1 MTSSNPTLN
10 KVLLS
15 SLGVLLATSMFAS
28 HASAQQW
35 PAYGGSLGGGQYSA
49 ANQITPD
56 NVHQLKPVWRYDTGD
71 FSNGEN
77 KTRKTT
83 FEANPI
89 YRDGKLF
96 FCTPYN
102 RVVALVPETGRK
114 LWDYEPTPQLDRNY
128 NQQHSLIC
136 RGVSYWESGKEGRCE
151 KRIIAPVLDGRL
163 FAVDANDGKLCE
175 GFGNNGTIDL
185 NKGVAK
191 AKNGAVNITSP
202 ALVFEDLAIVGMAIG
217 DNQSIDMADGSV
229 RAFDVRTGEQRWSWD
244 PIPAEYRAKSGAAN
258 AWAPLSLDA
267 ATGTLFV
274 PTTSPSPDYWG
285 GFRAPNLT
293 KANAVVA
300 LDARTGQ
307 ERWAQQLVR
316 HDLFDL
322 DLPAQP
328 ALADKLVDGQKRPA
342 VVQVTKMGTIFVLDR
357 QTGEFMF
364 ETVDMPVPQTNVPG
378 EYTSPTQPVPILPK
392 PVAKQGFTDKD
403 VWGITPIDQAMC
415 KGMIKGMRAEGIY
428 TPPSVQG
435 SVQMPFFGGGSNW
448 GGMAFD
454 PERRLIITNVMNL
467 AQWVRLVPAAGPDK
481 VKEGELGRQ
490 KGAPYMMRRGI
501 LLSPIG
507 VPCNAP
513 PWGEISAVN
522 IDTGELV
529 WRVPLGRVP
538 LPLGIKAPAAWGSP
552 NIGGPIATS
561 TGLVFIA
568 ATMDAK
574 IRAFEAWTGQ
584 EVWSHDIPFDGA
596 ATPMTFV
603 SQKDGKQYLV
613 IAAGGSAL
621 LRPNLGD
628 AIVAFALP
636 D

>member
-1 MTSSNPTLN
+1 MTAP
-10 KVLLS
+10 KRI
-15 SLGVLLATSMFAS
+15 LAIGLFGIGGLAFA
-28 HASAQQW
+28 AQAQQW

-49 ANQITPD
+49 AKQITPE
-56 NVHQLKPVWRYDTGD
+56 NVDQLEQVWVYNTGD
-71 FSNGEN
+71 FSHGEN

-102 RVVALVPETGRK
+102 KVIALEPETGRE
-114 LWDYEPTPQLDRNY
+114 LWSYEPTPKLDRNY

-136 RGVSYWESGKEGRCE
+136 RGVSYWESGLEGRCE

-163 FAVDANDGKLCE
+163 FAVDAQDGKLCE
-175 GFGNNGTIDL
+175 DFGDKGTISL
-185 NKGVAK
+185 NRGVEK
-191 AKNGAVNITSP
+191 AKNGAVNLTSP
-202 ALVFEDLAIVGMAIG
+202 AVVFEDLAIIGMAIG

-229 RAFDVRTGEQRWSWD
+229 RAFDVRTGQQRWSWD
-244 PIPAEYRAKSGAAN
+244 PIPPEFKAQSGAAN
-258 AWAPLSLDA
+258 AWAPLSLDEK
-267 ATGTLFV
+267 TGTLFV

-285 GFRAPNLT
+285 GFRAPNLD

-307 ERWAQQLVR
+307 LRWSQQLVR

-328 ALADKLVDGQKRPA
+328 ALADKVVNGQKRPA

-357 QTGEFMF
+357 ETGEFMF
-364 ETVDMPVPQTNVPG
+364 ETVDVPVPQTDVPG
-378 EYTSPTQPVPILPK
+378 EYTSPTQPVPVLPK
-392 PVAKQGFTDKD
+392 PVAKQGFSDKD

-415 KGMIKGMRAEGIY
+415 KNMIKGMRAEGIY
-428 TPPSVQG
+428 TPPSIQG

-467 AQWVRLVPAAGPDK
+467 AQWVRLIPADGPDK
-481 VKEGELGRQ
+481 IKEGELGRQ

-501 LLSPIG
+501 LLSPLG

-529 WRVPLGRVP
+529 WRVPLGQVP
-538 LPLGIKAPAAWGSP
+538 LPMGIKAPAAWGSP

-574 IRAFEAWTGQ
+574 LRAFDAWTGQ
-584 EVWSHDIPFDGA
+584 EVWSHEIPFDGA

-603 SQKDGKQYLV
+603 SEKDGKQYVV

-621 LRPNLGD
+621 LRPRLGD

>member
-1 MTSSNPTLN
+1 MNTRSLKISWVLVITALAGFTLAAGS
-10 KVLLS
+10 VQ
-15 SLGVLLATSMFAS
+15 
-28 HASAQQW
+28 AQQW
-35 PAYGGSLGGGQYSA
+35 PAYGGALGGGQYSA
-49 ANQITPD
+49 ADQITPD
-56 NVHQLKPVWRYDTGD
+56 NVQELEQAWVYHTGD

-77 KTRKTT
+77 DTRKTT

-102 RVVALVPETGRK
+102 RVVALEPETGK
-114 LWDYEPTPQLDRNY
+114 ELWDYEPTPKLDRNY

-136 RGVSYWESGKEGRCE
+136 RGVSYWESGREGRCE

-163 FAVDANDGKLCE
+163 FALDATDGTLCE
-175 GFGNNGTIDL
+175 DFGDKGTINL
-185 NKGVAK
+185 NRGVAK
-191 AKNGAVNITSP
+191 AQNGAVNVTSP

-217 DNQSIDMADGSV
+217 DNQSIDMADGTV

-244 PIPAEYRAKSGAAN
+244 PIPAQFRAQSGAAN

-267 ATGTLFV
+267 STATLFV

-285 GFRAPNLT
+285 GFRAPNLD

-300 LDARTGQ
+300 LDARTGNL
-307 ERWAQQLVR
+307 RWSQQLVR
-316 HDLFDL
+316 HDLFDN

-328 ALADKLVDGQKRPA
+328 ALANKIVDGQKKPA

-357 QTGEFMF
+357 ETGEFMF
-364 ETVDMPVPQTNVPG
+364 ETIDMPVPQTDVPG
-378 EYTSPTQPVPILPK
+378 EYTAPTQPVPVLPK

-415 KGMIKGMRAEGIY
+415 KDMIKGMRADGIY

-454 PERRLIITNVMNL
+454 PERRLVITNVMNL
-467 AQWVRLVPAAGPDK
+467 AQWVRLVPADGPDNI
-481 VKEGELGRQ
+481 KEGELGRQ

-501 LLSPIG
+501 LLSPLG
-507 VPCNAP
+507 VPCNEP

-529 WRVPLGRVP
+529 WRVPLGQVP
-538 LPLGIKAPAAWGSP
+538 LPLGIKAPSSWGSP
-552 NIGGPIATS
+552 NIGGPIATA

-574 IRAFEAWTGQ
+574 LRAFDAWTGE

-603 SQKDGKQYLV
+603 SEKNGKQYVV

-621 LRPNLGD
+621 LRPRLGD

-636 D
+636 DD

>member
-1 MTSSNPTLN
+1 MSRLN
-10 KVLLS
+10 RILTVGA
-15 SLGVLLATSMFAS
+15 LGFLIGTAT
-28 HASAQQW
+28 ASAQQW
-35 PAYGGSLGGGQYSA
+35 PAYGGALGGGQYSA
-49 ANQITPD
+49 ADQITPE
-56 NVHQLKPVWRYDTGD
+56 NVHELEPVWTYHTGD

-77 KTRKTT
+77 DTRKTT

-102 RVVALVPETGRK
+102 RVVALEPETGEE
-114 LWDYEPTPQLDRNY
+114 LWNYEPTPKLDRNY

-136 RGVSYWESGKEGRCE
+136 RGVSYWESGREGRCE

-163 FAVDANDGKLCE
+163 FALDATDGTLCTD
-175 GFGNNGTIDL
+175 FGENGTINL
-185 NKGVAK
+185 NQGVAK
-191 AKNGAVNITSP
+191 SQNGAVNVTSP

-217 DNQSIDMADGSV
+217 DNQSVDMADGTV

-244 PIPAEYRAKSGAAN
+244 PIPAQFRAQSGAAN

-267 ATGTLFV
+267 DTATLFV

-285 GFRAPNLT
+285 GFRAPNLD

-300 LDARTGQ
+300 LDARTG
-307 ERWAQQLVR
+307 ELRWSQQLVR
-316 HDLFDL
+316 HDLFDN

-328 ALADKLVDGQKRPA
+328 ALADKIVDGKRKPA
-342 VVQVTKMGTIFVLDR
+342 VVQVTKMGSIFVLDR

-364 ETVDMPVPQTNVPG
+364 ETIDMPVPQTDVPG
-378 EYTSPTQPVPILPK
+378 EYTAATQPVPVLPK

-415 KGMIKGMRAEGIY
+415 KDMIKGMRADGLY

-454 PERRLIITNVMNL
+454 PERRLVITNVMNL
-467 AQWVRLVPAAGPDK
+467 AQWVRLVPADGPDK
-481 VKEGELGRQ
+481 IKEGELGRQ

-501 LLSPIG
+501 LLSPLG

-529 WRVPLGRVP
+529 WRVPLGQVP
-538 LPLGIKAPAAWGSP
+538 LPMGIKAPSSWGSP

-574 IRAFEAWTGQ
+574 IRAFDAWTGE

-596 ATPMTFV
+596 ATPSTFV
-603 SQKDGKQYLV
+603 SEKNGKQYLV

-621 LRPNLGD
+621 LRPRLGD
-628 AIVAFALP
+628 AIVAFALS

>member
-1 MTSSNPTLN
+1 MRQVRSLILSGAMGLTV
-10 KVLLS
+10 VLGS
-15 SLGVLLATSMFAS
+15 V
-28 HASAQQW
+28 HAQQW
-35 PAYGGSLGGGQYSA
+35 PSYGGALGGGQYSG

-56 NVHQLKPVWRYDTGD
+56 NVNALEQAWVYHTGD
-71 FSNGEN
+71 FSSGEN
-77 KTRKTT
+77 NTQKTT

-102 RVVALVPETGRK
+102 RVVALEPETGK
-114 LWDYEPTPQLDRNY
+114 ELWNYEPTPKLARDY
-128 NQQHSLIC
+128 NQQHALIC
-136 RGVSYWESGKEGRCE
+136 RGVSYWESGQSGRCE

-163 FAVDANDGKLCE
+163 FAVDATDGTLCE
-175 GFGNNGTIDL
+175 DFGDRGTINL
-185 NKGVAK
+185 NQGVAK
-191 AKNGAVNITSP
+191 AQNGAVNVTSP
-202 ALVFEDLAIVGMAIG
+202 AVIFEDLAIVGMAIG
-217 DNQSIDMADGSV
+217 DNQSIDMADGTV

-244 PIPAEYRAKSGAAN
+244 PIPAQFRAKSGAAN
-258 AWAPLSLDA
+258 AWAPLSLDPDTA
-267 ATGTLFV
+267 TLFV

-285 GFRAPNLT
+285 GFRAPNLD

-300 LDARTGQ
+300 LNARTG
-307 ERWAQQLVR
+307 ELRWSQQLVR
-316 HDLFDL
+316 HDLFDN

-328 ALADKLVDGQKRPA
+328 ALADKVVNGQRKPA

-364 ETVDMPVPQTNVPG
+364 ETIDMPVPQTDVPG
-378 EYTSPTQPVPILPK
+378 EYTAPTQPVPVLPK

-415 KGMIKGMRAEGIY
+415 KDMIKGMRADGIY

-454 PERRLIITNVMNL
+454 PERRLVITNVMNL
-467 AQWVRLVPAAGPDK
+467 AQWVRLVPADGPDDI
-481 VKEGELGRQ
+481 KEGELGRQ

-501 LLSPIG
+501 LMSPLG

-522 IDTGELV
+522 IDTGALV
-529 WRVPLGRVP
+529 WRVPLGQVP
-538 LPLGIKAPAAWGSP
+538 LPLGIKAPASWGSP
-552 NIGGPIATS
+552 NIGGPIATAS
-561 TGLVFIA
+561 GLVFIA

-574 IRAFEAWTGQ
+574 LRAFDAWTGQ
-584 EVWSHDIPFDGA
+584 VVWSHDIPFDGA

-603 SQKDGKQYLV
+603 SEKNGKQYVV
-613 IAAGGSAL
+613 IAAGGSGL
-621 LRPNLGD
+621 LRPRLGD

-636 D
+636 DE